1 MLYTPLVAKLR
12 SRLPLPRLA
21 SVLQAARSLS
31 FAGAPCSVRP
41 LHNPSPRTGAVLDG
55 LPCGARTSHFSLAIC
70 HRGSLPHCPKGRRGH
85 DDTLREGARRQRG
98 CPCVG
103 MLQFRTKKDEEAAL
117 LPAEAPPSLRIEALF
132 FAIAFATIAP
142 AAALLA
148 LVAAITDAYSDTAYV
163 YVVGFIFVSALPM
176 TAAQYAADAAFD
188 IQYGLRT
195 ASLFRLTTSCIVQG
209 VACIL
214 LGASTDW
221 PGSSTLYACSALIGF
236 GAWTAN
242 GTLNAIAAQT
252 GGQVSQGLGM
262 QVSFLASF
270 FVIYLGMG
278 SSAFLYGVSFPALG
292 LLCSLVL
299 LSDSDV
305 VVALNVV
312 SHEPRRRE
320 EGERPTLENLCGI
333 EFFAMA
339 GSVIALAAMSGYS
352 DLASVLYVSFNSG
365 NVLSRG
371 VVSCF
376 AVPSE
381 YALMVGCALRTLVL
395 PALFFM
401 SDLPEGFDVY
411 IAVGFCIYATVGGV
425 LIQGPLLLVRRLDD
439 AVAAARTVN
448 LAQGA
453 GLAVGGLVC
462 CGVALGYDYS

>member
-1 MLYTPLVAKLR
+1 ML
-12 SRLPLPRLA
+12 S
-21 SVLQAARSLS
+21 
-31 FAGAPCSVRP
+31 
-41 LHNPSPRTGAVLDG
+41 
-55 LPCGARTSHFSLAIC
+55 
-70 HRGSLPHCPKGRRGH
+70 
-85 DDTLREGARRQRG
+85 
-98 CPCVG
+98 
-103 MLQFRTKKDEEAAL
+103 FRTKKDEEAAL
-117 LPAEAPPSLRIEALF
+117 LPAEAPTSLRIEVLF

-176 TAAQYAADAAFD
+176 TAAQYYGDATFD
-188 IQYGLRT
+188 VRYGLRT
-195 ASLFRLTTSCIVQG
+195 ASVFRLVISCIVQG
-209 VACIL
+209 IACIL

-221 PGSSTLYACSALIGF
+221 PSSATLYTCSALIGF

-242 GTLNAIAAQT
+242 GTLNAIAANT

-305 VVALNVV
+305 AIALNVV
-312 SHEPRRRE
+312 SREPRRRE

-339 GSVIALAAMSGYS
+339 CSVIALAAMSGYAT
-352 DLASVLYVSFNSG
+352 LASVLYVSFNSG

-381 YALMVGCALRTLVL
+381 YALIVGCALRTLVL
-395 PALFFM
+395 PALFFA
-401 SDLPEGFDVY
+401 SGLGDAWDAP
-411 IAVGFCIYATVGGV
+411 IAVGFCIYAIVGGV

>member
-1 MLYTPLVAKLR
+1 
-12 SRLPLPRLA
+12 
-21 SVLQAARSLS
+21 
-31 FAGAPCSVRP
+31 
-41 LHNPSPRTGAVLDG
+41 
-55 LPCGARTSHFSLAIC
+55 
-70 HRGSLPHCPKGRRGH
+70 
-85 DDTLREGARRQRG
+85 
-98 CPCVG
+98 

-117 LPAEAPPSLRIEALF
+117 LPAEAPPSFLIEALF
-132 FAIAFATIAP
+132 FAIAFTTIAP

-148 LVAAITDAYSDTAYV
+148 LVSAITDAYSDTAYV

-176 TAAQYAADAAFD
+176 TAAQYFGDATFD
-188 IQYGLRT
+188 VRYGLRT
-195 ASLFRLTTSCIVQG
+195 ASVFRLVMSCIVQG

-221 PGSSTLYACSALIGF
+221 PSSATLYTCSALIGF

-242 GTLNAIAAQT
+242 GTLNAIAANT

-278 SSAFLYGVSFPALG
+278 SSAFLHGVSFPALG

-305 VVALNVV
+305 VIALNVV

-320 EGERPTLENLCGI
+320 EGERPTLVNLCGI

-339 GSVIALAAMSGYS
+339 CSVIALAAMSGYS
-352 DLASVLYVSFNSG
+352 DLASVLYVAFNSG

-381 YALMVGCALRTLVL
+381 YALIVGCALRTLLL
-395 PALFFM
+395 PALFFA
-401 SDLPEGFDVY
+401 SGLGDAWDAS
-411 IAVGFCIYATVGGV
+411 IAVGFCIYAIVGGV